1 MIRTL
6 KSRLQK
12 YFYKTKTKNWFDF
25 LPQLVK
31 NYNSTP
37 HRTIGMAPNQVTDQ
51 NSPAIYKRVFGD
63 TNLKAVPRLNEGDRV
78 RILLDKAIFDKGYLA
93 NWTEKIYRIK
103 KVIQKSGIVWYQIE
117 DLDNKVVA
125 GIKYYWQL
133 NLVTKHVATPSR
145 KH

>member
-1 MIRTL
+1 
-6 KSRLQK
+6 
-12 YFYKTKTKNWFDF
+12 
-25 LPQLVK
+25 
-31 NYNSTP
+31 
-37 HRTIGMAPNQVTDQ
+37 MAPNQVTDQ